1 SDVERSAKERQAAP
15 GDIAWRADRARG
27 AGRKRKETLLGRA
40 QRAYDHQRRHYQERF
55 RKRLPRAMRL
65 LLDTHAWIWAQ
76 ESPEKFGRRARA
88 LLEDISNSVSVSA
101 IAALE
106 IARLIFLR
114 RIQLAESASA
124 WIADSVRSL
133 GAQSMNVNPKI
144 AAEAYKLPANF
155 HKDSVDR
162 VLVATARVHN
172 LTLITADEL
181 ILRYPLVN
189 TMRTN
194 SKRLLN

>member
-1 SDVERSAKERQAAP
+1 
-15 GDIAWRADRARG
+15 
-27 AGRKRKETLLGRA
+27 
-40 QRAYDHQRRHYQERF
+40 
-55 RKRLPRAMRL
+55 MRL

-76 ESPEKFGRRARA
+76 ESPENFGRRARA

-133 GAQSMNVNPKI
+133 GAQSLDVTPHI
-144 AAEAYKLPANF
+144 AAEAYELPANF
-155 HKDSVDR
+155 HKDPVDR

-181 ILRYPLVN
+181 ILRYPHVKTLRASV
-189 TMRTN
+189 
-194 SKRLLN
+194 

>member
-1 SDVERSAKERQAAP
+1 
-15 GDIAWRADRARG
+15 
-27 AGRKRKETLLGRA
+27 
-40 QRAYDHQRRHYQERF
+40 
-55 RKRLPRAMRL
+55 MRL

-133 GAQSMNVNPKI
+133 GGQWLDVTPQI
-144 AAEAYKLPANF
+144 AAEAYELPANF
-155 HKDSVDR
+155 HKDPVDR

-181 ILRYPLVN
+181 ILRYPHVKTLRASV
-189 TMRTN
+189 
-194 SKRLLN
+194 

>member
-1 SDVERSAKERQAAP
+1 
-15 GDIAWRADRARG
+15 
-27 AGRKRKETLLGRA
+27 
-40 QRAYDHQRRHYQERF
+40 
-55 RKRLPRAMRL
+55 MRL

-133 GAQSMNVNPKI
+133 GAQSLDVTPQS
-144 AAEAYKLPANF
+144 AAEAYELPGNF
-155 HKDSVDR
+155 HKDPVDR
-162 VLVATARVHN
+162 VVVATARVHN

-181 ILRYPLVN
+181 ILSYPHVKTLRASV
-189 TMRTN
+189 
-194 SKRLLN
+194 

>member
-1 SDVERSAKERQAAP
+1 
-15 GDIAWRADRARG
+15 
-27 AGRKRKETLLGRA
+27 
-40 QRAYDHQRRHYQERF
+40 
-55 RKRLPRAMRL
+55 MRL

-124 WIADSVRSL
+124 WITDSVRSL
-133 GAQSMNVNPKI
+133 GAQSLDVTPQI
-144 AAEAYKLPANF
+144 AAEAYELPANF
-155 HKDSVDR
+155 HKDPVDR

-181 ILRYPLVN
+181 ILRYPHVKTLRASV
-189 TMRTN
+189 
-194 SKRLLN
+194 